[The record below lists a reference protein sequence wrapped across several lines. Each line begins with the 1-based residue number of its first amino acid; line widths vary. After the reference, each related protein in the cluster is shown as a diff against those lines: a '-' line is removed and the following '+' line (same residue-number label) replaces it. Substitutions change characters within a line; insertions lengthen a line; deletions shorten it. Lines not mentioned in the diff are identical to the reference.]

1 MHPGLREYTG
11 RGLME
16 DPVSQSN
23 RRLFELIAL
32 ARRLD
37 EHMWRYAR
45 TGQAHFAVPCS
56 GHEAIGA
63 GYGTALVPGRD
74 FVAPHYRDLSAVLA
88 MGLTAR
94 DAMLH
99 FFAKAADPCASAR
112 QPYAHWGSRRLG
124 IISLQGPQPN
134 HVSHAVGV
142 AWGSRLLGQESVTW
156 ISFGDGGAQ
165 KGEVHEAMNF
175 AAIHRLPCVF
185 CIQNNGYTQSVP
197 SYLESSMPELWR
209 RAAGYGIPGEL
220 VDGMDAEAVHA
231 AASRTV
237 ERALHGEGPSVIEAR
252 CYRFLPNTSNDDDT
266 RYRSREEVD
275 EWRRRDP
282 LVIMR
287 GRLPEAEADAIEEE
301 AETIA
306 AEAAAWALEQP
317 DGDPDTIFEH
327 TYA

>member
-1 MHPGLREYTG
+1 
-11 RGLME
+11 
-16 DPVSQSN
+16 
-23 RRLFELIAL
+23 LIAATPERLYELMTL

-37 EHMWRYAR
+37 EQMWRYAR
-45 TGQAHFAVPCS
+45 AGKAHFAVPCA

-63 GYGTALVPGRD
+63 GYATVLVPGRD

-88 MGLTAR
+88 LGLSAR
-94 DAMLH
+94 EVMLH
-99 FFAKAADPCASAR
+99 FFAKAADPCSAGR

-134 HVSHAVGV
+134 HVTHAVGV
-142 AWGSRLLGQESVTW
+142 AWGGRLLGDRSVTW

-185 CIQNNGYTQSVP
+185 CVENNGYTQSVP
-197 SYLESSMPELWR
+197 SRLESSVPELWR
-209 RAAGYGIPGEL
+209 RAEGYGMPGVA
-220 VDGMDAEAVHA
+220 VDGMDAQSVQSAASEAVA
-231 AASRTV
+231 
-237 ERALHGEGPSVIEAR
+237 RARRGEGPSLIEAR
-252 CYRFLPNTSNDDDT
+252 CYRFLPNTSNDDDS

-282 LVIMR
+282 LLTMR
-287 GRLPEAEADAIEEE
+287 GRIGDAAAGALDEQ
-301 AETIA
+301 ALVVAGDA
-306 AEAAAWALEQP
+306 AEWALEQP
-317 DGDPDTIFEH
+317 DGEPASIHEH